1 MLENSKSKV
10 SDLEI
15 EIDDLKKEL
24 ETLGHKLQTAE
35 TNKKKMAA
43 ARQFNKAAVHVKEI
57 KQFKEQSGDTEQK
70 LDQK

>member
-43 ARQFNKAAVHVKEI
+43 AR
-57 KQFKEQSGDTEQK
+57 
-70 LDQK
+70 